1 MSPQL
6 ISIYALVAMFVVAT
20 ILPINMGVL
29 AFVGAFLV
37 GTLVAGQTTSAI
49 IAGFPGGLFLT
60 LVGITFLFAIAQNNG
75 TIDWLVRLAIRAV
88 RGRIAA
94 IPWIMFGISA
104 VLTSVGAVSPGA
116 VAIIAPIALGFA
128 LKYSINPLLMGLM
141 VIHGAQAGGFS
152 PISIYG
158 GITNRIVA
166 KAGLPLNEIVTFLAS
181 FGVNLAVAVLLFFAL
196 GGRRL
201 LQARADVSAGQQ
213 ASPNAMAATPAPV
226 SVAPAAVPSA
236 AGNLALAVPHVA
248 VTIPQAGPQVYGDA
262 ESEALTEERR
272 LSDRRDDP
280 LASGDV
286 SETPAEGPH
295 WYRVLTLGGL
305 ILLAVLTLAFNLD
318 IGFVAITIGL
328 GLSLIAPNLQKRA
341 MGQVS
346 WPEIMLITGVS
357 TYVVVLE
364 KMGTISFVGDSVAGL
379 ASPMLAALLL
389 CFIGAVVS
397 AFASS
402 TAVLGS
408 LIPLAVPFL
417 QSGTGVSPIGFI
429 AAMAVASTI
438 VDVSPF
444 STNGALVLAN
454 AQGVDREA
462 FFRKLM
468 AYGAI
473 VTVVAP
479 IVVWALFVVL

>member
-75 TIDWLVRLAIRAV
+75 TIDWLVRLAVKAV

-128 LKYSINPLLMGLM
+128 LKYSISPLLMGLM

-166 KAGLPLNEIVTFLAS
+166 KAGLPLNEIATFLAS

-196 GGRRL
+196 GGRKL
-201 LQARADVSAGQQ
+201 LQA
-213 ASPNAMAATPAPV
+213 SPA
-226 SVAPAAVPSA
+226 APAAVNVPPVQIAMPQSGPQIFGDSEA
-236 AGNLALAVPHVA
+236 EALSEEIRLETGQKPNRSIMDRPDEESTATEGGLYQIVTLLGLVALAVLV
-248 VTIPQAGPQVYGDA
+248 
-262 ESEALTEERR
+262 
-272 LSDRRDDP
+272 
-280 LASGDV
+280 
-286 SETPAEGPH
+286 
-295 WYRVLTLGGL
+295 
-305 ILLAVLTLAFNLD
+305 LAFNLD

-328 GLSLIAPNLQKRA
+328 ILSMMAPTLQKRA
-341 MGQVS
+341 MGQVA

-462 FFRKLM
+462 FFRKLL
-468 AYGAI
+468 AYGAA
-473 VTVVAP
+473 VTVIAP
-479 IVVWALFVVL
+479 VVVWLLFVVL

>member
-1 MSPQL
+1 
-6 ISIYALVAMFVVAT
+6 MFVVAT

-75 TIDWLVRLAIRAV
+75 TIDWLVRLAVKAV

-116 VAIIAPIALGFA
+116 VAIIAPVALGFA
-128 LKYSINPLLMGLM
+128 LKYSISPLLMGLM

-166 KAGLPLNEIVTFLAS
+166 KAGLPLNEIATFLAS

-196 GGRRL
+196 GGRKL
-201 LQARADVSAGQQ
+201 LQAK
-213 ASPNAMAATPAPV
+213 AATPAAVNVSPV
-226 SVAPAAVPSA
+226 QIAMPQSGPQIFGDSEAEALSEEIRLETGQKPNRSIMESPTDGSKTSEGGLYQIVTLLGLV
-236 AGNLALAVPHVA
+236 ALA
-248 VTIPQAGPQVYGDA
+248 
-262 ESEALTEERR
+262 
-272 LSDRRDDP
+272 
-280 LASGDV
+280 
-286 SETPAEGPH
+286 
-295 WYRVLTLGGL
+295 
-305 ILLAVLTLAFNLD
+305 ILVLAFNLD

-328 GLSLIAPNLQKRA
+328 ILSMMAPTLQKRA
-341 MGQVS
+341 MGQVA

-364 KMGTISFVGDSVAGL
+364 KMGTITFVGDSVAGL

-417 QSGTGVSPIGFI
+417 QAGTGVSPIGFI
-429 AAMAVASTI
+429 AAMAVSSTI

>member
-20 ILPINMGVL
+20 ILPVNMGVL

-37 GTLVAGQTTSAI
+37 GTLVAGQTTSTI

-60 LVGITFLFAIAQNNG
+60 LVGITYLFAIAQNNG
-75 TIDWLVRLAIRAV
+75 TIDWLVRLAVSAV

-94 IPWIMFGISA
+94 IPWIMFAISA

-116 VAIIAPIALGFA
+116 VAIIAPVALGFA
-128 LKYSINPLLMGLM
+128 LKYSISPLLMGLM

-166 KAGLPLNEIVTFLAS
+166 KAGLPLSEITTFLAS
-181 FGVNLAVAVLLFFAL
+181 FGINLAVAILLFFAL
-196 GGRRL
+196 GGRKL
-201 LQARADVSAGQQ
+201 LQAQ
-213 ASPNAMAATPAPV
+213 AAPV
-226 SVAPAAVPSA
+226 GAAVNVPHIQIAMPQSGPQIFGDSEA
-236 AGNLALAVPHVA
+236 EALSEEIALETGQKPNRSIMQSPAEEPATAEGGLYQIVTLLGLVALAVLV
-248 VTIPQAGPQVYGDA
+248 
-262 ESEALTEERR
+262 
-272 LSDRRDDP
+272 
-280 LASGDV
+280 
-286 SETPAEGPH
+286 
-295 WYRVLTLGGL
+295 
-305 ILLAVLTLAFNLD
+305 LAFNLD

-328 GLSLIAPNLQKRA
+328 ILSLIAPTLQKRA
-341 MGQVS
+341 MGQVA

-364 KMGTISFVGDSVAGL
+364 KMGTISYVGDSVAGM
-379 ASPMLAALLL
+379 ASPILAALLL

-417 QSGTGVSPIGFI
+417 QAGTGVSPIGFI
-429 AAMAVASTI
+429 AAMAVSSTI

>member
-1 MSPQL
+1 MSAQL
-6 ISIYALVAMFVVAT
+6 ISIYALGAMFVVAT
-20 ILPINMGVL
+20 LLPINMGVL

-37 GTLVAGQTTSAI
+37 GTLVAGLATKDI
-49 IAGFPGGLFLT
+49 IAGFPAGLFLT
-60 LVGITFLFAIAQNNG
+60 LVGITYLFAIAQNNG
-75 TIDWLVRLAIRAV
+75 TINWLVQLAVRAV
-88 RGRIAA
+88 RGQVAA
-94 IPWIMFGISA
+94 IPWIMFALAA
-104 VLTSVGAVSPGA
+104 VLTAVGAVSPAA

-128 LKYSINPLLMGLM
+128 MQHKISPLLMGLM

-158 GITNRIVA
+158 GIANGVVV
-166 KAGLPLNEIVTFLAS
+166 KAGLPLDPVTTFLAS
-181 FGVNLAVAVLLFFAL
+181 FFVNFAVAGVLFFLL
-196 GGRRL
+196 GGRQLMSR
-201 LQARADVSAGQQ
+201 RAEFAGKPASALAGSAGAM
-213 ASPNAMAATPAPV
+213 ASPIPPIHVTTPQ
-226 SVAPAAVPSA
+226 
-236 AGNLALAVPHVA
+236 GG
-248 VTIPQAGPQVYGDA
+248 PQAYGDA
-262 ESEALTEERR
+262 EAESLREDLELTMG
-272 LSDRRDDP
+272 D
-280 LASGDV
+280 ASSV
-286 SETPAEGPH
+286 MEVPSTEPETQSRP
-295 WYRVLTLGGL
+295 YQILTVIGL
-305 ILLAVLTLAFNLD
+305 VALAVLTLAFNLD

-328 GLSLIAPNLQKRA
+328 VLSLIAPNLQKRA
-341 MGQVS
+341 MGQVA

-364 KMGTISFVGDSVAGL
+364 KMGTISYVGDSVAGL
-379 ASPMLAALLL
+379 ASPLLAALLL

-417 QSGTGVSPIGFI
+417 QAGTGVSPIGFI
-429 AAMAVASTI
+429 AAMAVSSTI

>member
-75 TIDWLVRLAIRAV
+75 TIDWLVRLAVKAV

-116 VAIIAPIALGFA
+116 VAIIAPVALGFA
-128 LKYSINPLLMGLM
+128 LKYSISPLLMGLM

-166 KAGLPLNEIVTFLAS
+166 KAGLPLSEITTFLAS
-181 FGVNLAVAVLLFFAL
+181 FGVNLAVAVLLFLAL
-196 GGRRL
+196 GGRKL
-201 LQARADVSAGQQ
+201 LQARDA
-213 ASPNAMAATPAPV
+213 
-226 SVAPAAVPSA
+226 APAAVNVPPVQIAMPQSGPQIFGDSEA
-236 AGNLALAVPHVA
+236 EALSEEIRLETGQEPNRSIMESPTDGAETSEGGLYQIVTLLGLVALAVLV
-248 VTIPQAGPQVYGDA
+248 
-262 ESEALTEERR
+262 
-272 LSDRRDDP
+272 
-280 LASGDV
+280 
-286 SETPAEGPH
+286 
-295 WYRVLTLGGL
+295 
-305 ILLAVLTLAFNLD
+305 LAFNLD

-328 GLSLIAPNLQKRA
+328 ALSLMAPTLQKRA
-341 MGQVS
+341 MGQVA

-379 ASPMLAALLL
+379 ASPVLAALLL

-462 FFRKLM
+462 FFRKLL
-468 AYGAI
+468 AYGAA
-473 VTVVAP
+473 VTVIAP
-479 IVVWALFVVL
+479 VVVWLLFVVL